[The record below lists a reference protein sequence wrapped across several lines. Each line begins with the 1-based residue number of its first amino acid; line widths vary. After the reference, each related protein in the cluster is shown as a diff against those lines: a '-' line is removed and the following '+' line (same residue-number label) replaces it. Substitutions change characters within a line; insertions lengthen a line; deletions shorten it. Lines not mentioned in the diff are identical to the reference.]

1 MIPWI
6 VTGIVATW
14 RNNLDKES
22 VPRAP
27 GAADTSMPR
36 HTLIGPV
43 VLNTGGSAWCRRAP
57 RYPSPYPSPWNTGQ
71 AHLVG
76 RLYKLPLPPYWGSL
90 LSGRQRDKMY
100 LIILE
105 KCYVCAL
112 EPIPYRRKC
121 SELRQ

>member
-36 HTLIGPV
+36 HTW
-43 VLNTGGSAWCRRAP
+43 VLF
-57 RYPSPYPSPWNTGQ
+57 
-71 AHLVG
+71 
-76 RLYKLPLPPYWGSL
+76 SL
-90 LSGRQRDKMY
+90 DVNVIRC
-100 LIILE
+100 I
-105 KCYVCAL
+105 
-112 EPIPYRRKC
+112 
-121 SELRQ
+121 